1 MGYFD
6 RFRRKKSVDV
16 DEVGTYYSDSR
27 KRNPSIA
34 ILLGVL
40 SFIITLALL
49 WLLFLGGR
57 WVYRQIMG
65 NETNKQQTTTQH
77 TANNDD
83 KKDGNGNSQGSTS
96 STSTNTPSGGNNSQ
110 QGNNQPTGN
119 TNTDGNN
126 NSQSG
131 SSPNQ
136 ATTPALG
143 DNTDLPR
150 TGDEGL

>member
-16 DEVGTYYSDSR
+16 DEVGTYYSNSR
-27 KRNPSIA
+27 KRNPFIA

-65 NETNKQQTTTQH
+65 NETNKQQTTSQQ